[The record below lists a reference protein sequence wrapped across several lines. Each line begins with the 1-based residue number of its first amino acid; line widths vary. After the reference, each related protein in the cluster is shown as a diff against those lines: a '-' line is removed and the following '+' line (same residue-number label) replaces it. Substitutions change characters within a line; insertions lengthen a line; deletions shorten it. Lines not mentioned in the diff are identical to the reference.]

1 MRKRITYTV
10 MGLAMGI
17 ILTGTVISVGRTNAI
32 NASDDRTVMAAGAI
46 ETTPAVNTASG
57 TITNLLYTSGQP
69 KPDEPASPIEQPIDH
84 AEVEMLAKL
93 IWGEARGVNSTT
105 EKAAV
110 AWCVLNR
117 VDSKGYPNTIKGVIT
132 QPHQFV
138 GYDEDYPA
146 TEEHKMLAEDVIRR
160 WYAEKAGESNT
171 GRVLPKEYI
180 YFTGDGHR
188 NYFTNEWR
196 SETVWDW
203 SLKSP
208 YES

>member
-1 MRKRITYTV
+1 MHRKITYMV
-10 MGLAMGI
+10 MGVAVGI
-17 ILTGTVISVGRTNAI
+17 ILIGSVFAMGKSGAVNATDERTLQEATAAGVK
-32 NASDDRTVMAAGAI
+32 ASDKP
-46 ETTPAVNTASG
+46 E
-57 TITNLLYTSGQP
+57 ITNLLYVTDGVN
-69 KPDEPASPIEQPIDH
+69 EPATSITERPEQEEI
-84 AEVEMLAKL
+84 EMLAKL
-93 IWGEARGVNSTT
+93 IWGEARGVESTT

-117 VDSKGYPNTIKGVIT
+117 VDSKGYPNTIEGVIT

-138 GYDEDYPA
+138 GYDKDYPA
-146 TEEHKMLAEDVIRR
+146 TEEHKALAEDVLCR

-180 YFTGDGHR
+180 YFTGDGQR
-188 NYFTNEWR
+188 NHFTSEWK
-196 SETVWDW
+196 SDAVWDW